1 MLENGSSVN
10 HCNEKKHKKKQPQG
24 QCNCYRLQHIGG
36 KSVTQQQRFPLQ
48 KSIQNNTTKHSENS
62 VFPNTKDRKKIQ

>member
-1 MLENGSSVN
+1 MVNYGSSVN
-10 HCNEKKHKKKQPQG
+10 HLHKKKQPQG
-24 QCNCYRLQHIGG
+24 QCNCYRLQLIGA